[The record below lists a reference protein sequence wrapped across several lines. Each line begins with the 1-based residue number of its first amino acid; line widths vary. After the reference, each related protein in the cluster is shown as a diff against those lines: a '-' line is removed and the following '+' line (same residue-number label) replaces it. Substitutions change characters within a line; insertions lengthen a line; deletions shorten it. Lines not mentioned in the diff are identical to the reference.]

1 LRGLAFSLQY
11 WSNGYEVEL
20 TAIDKAA
27 ATPEEA
33 LWRTFDFS
41 GCISTSDGFTD
52 ISSSMSKYGL
62 PAWSGSKLYT
72 SPKKLKMGTT
82 AATGMIRT
90 PSWWPVPGSQEITFV
105 IGAKPVKENEEITAN
120 LTFESVLTNGK
131 TSDIVTE
138 KAAFS
143 VVEDS
148 KHVVSF
154 TVPKQNDLFRLTIS
168 PNKQMYLNYMA
179 IYDGIWAPEQLDIS
193 NSKSAR
199 RATAVTSYTTETN
212 CYTFKDI
219 DTSKR
224 YAFRVR
230 AIGEENTYSQWS
242 DEKIFEF
249 SSTGIQSIASEA
261 LNANAPAR
269 YFDLQGR
276 EVGKDARGL
285 VIMKQ
290 GNVVKKVI
298 K

>member
-1 LRGLAFSLQY
+1 
-11 WSNGYEVEL
+11 
-20 TAIDKAA
+20 
-27 ATPEEA
+27 
-33 LWRTFDFS
+33 
-41 GCISTSDGFTD
+41 
-52 ISSSMSKYGL
+52 
-62 PAWSGSKLYT
+62 
-72 SPKKLKMGTT
+72 MGTT
-82 AATGMIRT
+82 AATGLIRT
-90 PSWWPVPGSQEITFV
+90 PSWWPVPESQEITFV

-199 RATAVTSYTTETN
+199 RATVVTSYTTETN
-212 CYTFKDI
+212 SYTFKDI

-290 GNVVKKVI
+290 GNVVKKVM